1 MATNAVN
8 ISKGNASGMFYYAV
22 SGTTIPTTLA
32 SIPSAW
38 HEAGFISEDGMELEL
53 SKDVKNIKD
62 WSSTIRRVVMTD
74 HEEKASGSCIS
85 TTGDALAELFG
96 STNVT
101 ATTASITVDLSA
113 ADLPPVKA
121 YLFVM
126 KDGDDLL
133 AFGCSEGQISVAD
146 NTSFKAGDGIAW
158 PFTITAQGTTGM
170 EFVKVM
176 G

>member
-8 ISKGNASGMFYYAV
+8 IGKGNASGMFYYAA
-22 SGTTIPTTLA
+22 SGTAIPTTL
-32 SIPSAW
+32 STIPSAW

-53 SKDVKNIKD
+53 SHDVENIKD
-62 WSSTIRRVVMTD
+62 WSNTIRRVVMTD

-85 TTGDALAELFG
+85 TTADALSELFG
-96 STNVT
+96 ASNVS
-101 ATTASITVDLSA
+101 ATTASLTVSLSS

-133 AFGCSEGQISVAD
+133 AFGCSEGQISVSD
-146 NTSFKAGDGIAW
+146 NVSFKAGDGIAW

-170 EFVKVM
+170 KFVKVM

>member
-1 MATNAVN
+1 MATNTVN
-8 ISKGNASGMFYYAV
+8 IGKGNASGMFYYAS
-22 SGTTIPTTLA
+22 SGTAIPTTLA

-38 HEAGFISEDGMELEL
+38 HEAGFISEDGMDLEL
-53 SKDVKNIKD
+53 TKDINNIKD
-62 WSSTIRRVVMTD
+62 WSNTIRRVVQTD

-85 TTGDALAELFG
+85 TTGAALAELFG

-101 ATTASITVDLSA
+101 ATTASVTVNLSS

-146 NTSFKAGDGIAW
+146 TTSFKAGDGIAW
-158 PFTITAQGTTGM
+158 PFTITAQGSTGM
-170 EFVKVM
+170 QFVKVM